1 MVKALVAVAVTV
13 TAPPRLTEEPLMVIE
28 LLVSEELPMLLSVFV
43 EPLIDVPVKVV
54 IVPPND
60 TAVEPIV
67 IELLVSALFGRLVNV
82 LDEPLI
88 DLLVNVCEL
97 SVSTNV
103 LLAGI
108 VVPFKTVVELLDSVV
123 NAPVDGVEA
132 PIVVP
137 LIAPPVI
144 ATALA
149 FCVDMVPKPVM
160 AVLGMVV
167 LAVMM
172 PVPLPYT

>member
-1 MVKALVAVAVTV
+1 MPIVSALEAVAVTV
-13 TAPPRLTEEPLMVIE
+13 TEPPRLTEEPL
-28 LLVSEELPMLLSVFV
+28 
-43 EPLIDVPVKVV
+43 
-54 IVPPND
+54 
-60 TAVEPIV
+60 IV
-67 IELLVSALFGRLVNV
+67 IALLVSALFGKLVNV
-82 LDEPLI
+82 FEEPLI
-88 DLLVNVCEL
+88 DLFVNVCEL

-123 NAPVDGVEA
+123 NAPVEAVEA

-144 ATALA
+144 AMALA

-160 AVLGMVV
+160 AVLGIVV
-167 LAVMM
+167 LAVMVL
-172 PVPLPYT
+172 VPLPYT